1 MSFLSARIARINRMN
16 RGFVLAALL
25 AATAASAQTY
35 PVKPIRVVTAEPGGG
50 NDFAARTIG
59 QAIGSRL
66 GQPWVIDSR
75 GGAGGVIAIET
86 AVRAPADGY
95 TLLVYAQNV
104 WTIPLL
110 RKGVRYEVKDLAP
123 ITWIAR
129 SPCTLVVH
137 PSLPV
142 QSVQDL
148 IALVKARPGQL
159 SYGAGG
165 VGAITHLSAELFK
178 SMAKVDILFVP
189 YKGNGPAMNDLIS
202 GQVQMMFGTAGT
214 VAPHVRS
221 GRVRA
226 IAVTSA
232 EPSVLAP
239 GLPTIAA
246 SGLPGYESISI
257 YGMYAPAK
265 TPEAIIR
272 QLNSAV
278 VSVLHMPD
286 VRERFFNVGMEVVG
300 STPEQFAAAMKTD
313 EARLRK
319 VIKDAGIR
327 AD

>member
-1 MSFLSARIARINRMN
+1 MKLAFLLAA
-16 RGFVLAALL
+16 VLAAS
-25 AATAASAQTY
+25 AASAQTY
-35 PVKPIRVVTAEPGGG
+35 PVKPIRVITAEPGGG
-50 NDFAARTIG
+50 NDFTTRTIG
-59 QAIGSRL
+59 QAIASQL
-66 GQPWVIDSR
+66 GQPWVIDNR

-86 AVRAPADGY
+86 AARAPSDGY

-110 RKGVRYEVKDLAP
+110 RKRVHYEVKDFAP

-142 QSVQDL
+142 HSVQDL
-148 IALVKARPGQL
+148 IALAKARPGQL
-159 SYGAGG
+159 SYGSGG
-165 VGAITHLSAELFK
+165 VGTITHLSAELFK

-189 YKGNGPAMNDLIS
+189 YKGNGPAMNDLIA

-232 EPSVLAP
+232 EPSPLAP
-239 GLPTIAA
+239 GLPTFAA
-246 SGLPGYESISI
+246 SGLPGYESISM

-265 TPEAIIR
+265 TPETIIR

-278 VSVLHMPD
+278 VSVLNMPE
-286 VRERFFNVGMEVVG
+286 VRERFFNSGMEVVG

>member
-1 MSFLSARIARINRMN
+1 MKRIA
-16 RGFVLAALL
+16 FFLVTLL
-25 AATAASAQTY
+25 AATTASAQTY

-59 QAIGSRL
+59 QAIGSQL

-75 GGAGGVIAIET
+75 GGAGGLIAIET
-86 AVRAPADGY
+86 AARAPSDGY

-110 RKGVRYEVKDLAP
+110 RKGVRYEVKDFAP

-142 QSVQDL
+142 HSVQDL
-148 IALVKARPGQL
+148 IALAKARPGQL

-178 SMAKVDILFVP
+178 SMAKVEILFVS
-189 YKGNGPAMNDLIS
+189 YKGNGPAMNDLIG

-239 GLPTIAA
+239 GLPTIAS
-246 SGLPGYESISI
+246 SGLPGYESISM
-257 YGMYAPAK
+257 YGVYAPAK
-265 TPEAIIR
+265 TPETIIR

-278 VSVLHMPD
+278 VSVLNMPD

>member
-1 MSFLSARIARINRMN
+1 MKPAFL
-16 RGFVLAALL
+16 LAAVL

-35 PVKPIRVVTAEPGGG
+35 PVKPIRVITAEPGGG
-50 NDFAARTIG
+50 NDFTTRIIG
-59 QAIGSRL
+59 QAIASQL
-66 GQPWVIDSR
+66 GQPWVIDNR

-86 AVRAPADGY
+86 AARAPSDGY

-110 RKGVRYEVKDLAP
+110 RKGVHYEVKDFAP

-142 QSVQDL
+142 HSVQDL
-148 IALVKARPGQL
+148 IALARARPGQL
-159 SYGAGG
+159 SYGTGG
-165 VGAITHLSAELFK
+165 VGTITHLSAELFK

-189 YKGNGPAMNDLIS
+189 YKGNGPAMNDLIA

-232 EPSVLAP
+232 EPSPLAP
-239 GLPTIAA
+239 GLPTFAA
-246 SGLPGYESISI
+246 SGLPGYESISM

-265 TPEAIIR
+265 TPETIIR
-272 QLNSAV
+272 HLNSAV
-278 VSVLHMPD
+278 VSVLNMPD
-286 VRERFFNVGMEVVG
+286 VRGRFFNSGMEVVA
-300 STPEQFAAAMKTD
+300 STPEQFAAAIKTD

-327 AD
+327 AE

>member
-1 MSFLSARIARINRMN
+1 MKRIHFFL
-16 RGFVLAALL
+16 VTLL
-25 AATAASAQTY
+25 TTTTASAQAY

-50 NDFAARTIG
+50 NDFTARTIG
-59 QAIGSRL
+59 QAIGSQL
-66 GQPWVIDSR
+66 GQPWVIDNR

-86 AVRAPADGY
+86 AARAPSDGY

-110 RKGVRYEVKDLAP
+110 RKGVRYEVKDFAP

-142 QSVQDL
+142 HSVQDL
-148 IALVKARPGQL
+148 IALAQARPGQL

-178 SMAKVDILFVP
+178 SMARVEILFVP
-189 YKGNGPAMNDLIS
+189 YKGNGPAMNDLIG

-246 SGLPGYESISI
+246 SGLPGYESISM
-257 YGMYAPAK
+257 YGVYAPVK
-265 TPEAIIR
+265 TPDTIIR
-272 QLNSAV
+272 QLNNAV
-278 VSVLHMPD
+278 VSVLNMPE

-319 VIKDAGIR
+319 VIKDAGIG
-327 AD
+327 AE

>member
-1 MSFLSARIARINRMN
+1 MKRIHLLVIT
-16 RGFVLAALL
+16 LL
-25 AATAASAQTY
+25 AANTASAQTY
-35 PVKPIRVVTAEPGGG
+35 PVKPIRVITAEPGGG
-50 NDFAARTIG
+50 NDFTTRTIS

-66 GQPWVIDSR
+66 GQPWVIDNR

-86 AVRAPADGY
+86 AARAPSDGY

-110 RKGVRYEVKDLAP
+110 RKGVHYEVKDFAP

-142 QSVQDL
+142 HSVQDM
-148 IALVKARPGQL
+148 IALAKARPGQL

-165 VGAITHLSAELFK
+165 VGTITHLSAELFK
-178 SMAKVDILFVP
+178 SLAKVDILFVP
-189 YKGNGPAMNDLIS
+189 YKGNGPAMNDLLG
-202 GQVQMMFGTAGT
+202 GQVQLMFGTAGT

-232 EPSVLAP
+232 EPSPLAP
-239 GLPTIAA
+239 GLPTIAS
-246 SGLPGYESISI
+246 SGLPGYESISM
-257 YGMYAPAK
+257 YGIYAPVK

-278 VSVLHMPD
+278 VSVLNMPE
-286 VRERFFNVGMEVVG
+286 VRERFFNSGMEVVG
-300 STPEQFAAAMKTD
+300 GTPEQFAAAIKTD

-319 VIKDAGIR
+319 VIRDAGIR
-327 AD
+327 AE